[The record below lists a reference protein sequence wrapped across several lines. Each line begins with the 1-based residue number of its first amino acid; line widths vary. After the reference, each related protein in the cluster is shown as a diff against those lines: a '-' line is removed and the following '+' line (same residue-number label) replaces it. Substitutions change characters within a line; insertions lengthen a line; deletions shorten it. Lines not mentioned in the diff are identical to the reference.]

1 MPIRLSK
8 ACKDLNVG
16 MNTAIDFLAKKGH
29 KLTADPNVK
38 LTDEMFLL
46 LAKEFNKD
54 MALKIESE
62 RISQERQLKEKQE
75 TVALDDFIHH
85 KPAEKEIETIPTT
98 IPADQVPHLKSVGYI
113 DLEEQIKKSKEKKEE
128 VISQTSAKEKEL
140 TTKQKIQPKEEKL
153 PETII
158 PEKEKVTNIETTVS
172 PKIELE
178 EIKKEKTTVEKKEK
192 ILVAEVEEKEKT
204 VEPKKI
210 SSKIKAESAEKV
222 EKQQISHEVEE
233 KNLIGREEIFTAK
246 IEETAENE
254 EENEIFEIA
263 HPILDTN
270 LTVIG
275 TIDLDAINQSTRP
288 KSKSKEQKK
297 KEYAEKN
304 RLLNESKKFAPSK
317 SKKIIKLSE
326 EETDEVELDEFKE
339 QHKKKRARFTKQK
352 VDIAKIFPNG
362 TSISTLEPPKKVVS
376 PKAGKGLKKTII
388 KPAISEEE
396 VQKQIKETLARLSAA
411 SSKKGKSA
419 KYRRDKREMLNAR
432 QQELAQREQ
441 EEEKVLKLTEF
452 VTVNELANLMDVT
465 VNDVIATC
473 MNIGMIVSINQRLDA
488 ETINILADEF
498 GYKVQYISQD
508 ILESVLEEEPDREE
522 DLQPRP
528 PIVTVMGHVDHG
540 KTSLL
545 DYIRK
550 TNVIAGEAGG
560 ITQHIGAYNVM
571 LDNGQRITF
580 LDTPGHE
587 AFTAMRARGAQ
598 VTDIAIIIIAA
609 DDSVMPQ
616 TVEAINHATAANVPI
631 VFAINKIDKP
641 GVNPEKIKEELANM
655 NYLVEEWGG
664 KYQSQDISAK
674 TGIGVPELLE
684 KVLLEAE
691 LLDLKANPKK
701 RASGSVIESSLDKGR
716 GYVATVLVQNGT
728 LHQGDIVLA
737 GIHYGKVKAM
747 FNERNQHIT
756 EAKPSEPALI
766 LGLNGAPQ
774 AGDNFIVMPSEHEAR
789 EIATKREQL
798 QREQTIR
805 TKKHFTLDD
814 LGRRIALG
822 NFKELNIIVKADVDG
837 SVEALS
843 DSLLK
848 LSSDKIQVNIIHKAV
863 GAISDSDVLLAA
875 ASNAIIC
882 GFQVRPTSSA
892 RKLAEKEEIDIRLY
906 SIIYDAI
913 EEIKSAME
921 GMLSPEIKEE
931 VTATLEVRDV
941 FKISKVGSVAGCFVR
956 EGKIKRTNKV
966 HLIRDG
972 IVIYTGEIASL
983 KRFKEDVKEV
993 SANYECGIS
1002 IQNFNDIHVGDI
1014 IESFEETE
1022 IKSTL

>member
-1 MPIRLSK
+1 
-8 ACKDLNVG
+8 
-16 MNTAIDFLAKKGH
+16 
-29 KLTADPNVK
+29 
-38 LTDEMFLL
+38 
-46 LAKEFNKD
+46 
-54 MALKIESE
+54 
-62 RISQERQLKEKQE
+62 
-75 TVALDDFIHH
+75 
-85 KPAEKEIETIPTT
+85 AEKEIETIPTT

-140 TTKQKIQPKEEKL
+140 TTKQKIQLKEEKL

-376 PKAGKGLKKTII
+376 PKVGKGKLKKTI

-508 ILESVLEEEPDREE
+508 ILESVLEEEPDRE
-522 DLQPRP
+522 
-528 PIVTVMGHVDHG
+528 
-540 KTSLL
+540 
-545 DYIRK
+545 
-550 TNVIAGEAGG
+550 
-560 ITQHIGAYNVM
+560 
-571 LDNGQRITF
+571 
-580 LDTPGHE
+580 
-587 AFTAMRARGAQ
+587 
-598 VTDIAIIIIAA
+598 
-609 DDSVMPQ
+609 
-616 TVEAINHATAANVPI
+616 
-631 VFAINKIDKP
+631 
-641 GVNPEKIKEELANM
+641 
-655 NYLVEEWGG
+655 
-664 KYQSQDISAK
+664 
-674 TGIGVPELLE
+674 
-684 KVLLEAE
+684 
-691 LLDLKANPKK
+691 
-701 RASGSVIESSLDKGR
+701 
-716 GYVATVLVQNGT
+716 
-728 LHQGDIVLA
+728 
-737 GIHYGKVKAM
+737 
-747 FNERNQHIT
+747 
-756 EAKPSEPALI
+756 
-766 LGLNGAPQ
+766 
-774 AGDNFIVMPSEHEAR
+774 
-789 EIATKREQL
+789 
-798 QREQTIR
+798 
-805 TKKHFTLDD
+805 
-814 LGRRIALG
+814 
-822 NFKELNIIVKADVDG
+822 
-837 SVEALS
+837 
-843 DSLLK
+843 
-848 LSSDKIQVNIIHKAV
+848 
-863 GAISDSDVLLAA
+863 
-875 ASNAIIC
+875 
-882 GFQVRPTSSA
+882 
-892 RKLAEKEEIDIRLY
+892 
-906 SIIYDAI
+906 
-913 EEIKSAME
+913 
-921 GMLSPEIKEE
+921 
-931 VTATLEVRDV
+931 
-941 FKISKVGSVAGCFVR
+941 
-956 EGKIKRTNKV
+956 
-966 HLIRDG
+966 
-972 IVIYTGEIASL
+972 
-983 KRFKEDVKEV
+983 
-993 SANYECGIS
+993 
-1002 IQNFNDIHVGDI
+1002 
-1014 IESFEETE
+1014 
-1022 IKSTL
+1022 

>member
-140 TTKQKIQPKEEKL
+140 TTKQKIQLKEEKL

-339 QHKKKRARFTKQK
+339 QH
-352 VDIAKIFPNG
+352 
-362 TSISTLEPPKKVVS
+362 
-376 PKAGKGLKKTII
+376 
-388 KPAISEEE
+388 
-396 VQKQIKETLARLSAA
+396 
-411 SSKKGKSA
+411 
-419 KYRRDKREMLNAR
+419 
-432 QQELAQREQ
+432 
-441 EEEKVLKLTEF
+441 
-452 VTVNELANLMDVT
+452 
-465 VNDVIATC
+465 
-473 MNIGMIVSINQRLDA
+473 
-488 ETINILADEF
+488 
-498 GYKVQYISQD
+498 
-508 ILESVLEEEPDREE
+508 
-522 DLQPRP
+522 
-528 PIVTVMGHVDHG
+528 
-540 KTSLL
+540 
-545 DYIRK
+545 
-550 TNVIAGEAGG
+550 
-560 ITQHIGAYNVM
+560 
-571 LDNGQRITF
+571 
-580 LDTPGHE
+580 
-587 AFTAMRARGAQ
+587 
-598 VTDIAIIIIAA
+598 
-609 DDSVMPQ
+609 
-616 TVEAINHATAANVPI
+616 
-631 VFAINKIDKP
+631 
-641 GVNPEKIKEELANM
+641 
-655 NYLVEEWGG
+655 
-664 KYQSQDISAK
+664 
-674 TGIGVPELLE
+674 
-684 KVLLEAE
+684 
-691 LLDLKANPKK
+691 
-701 RASGSVIESSLDKGR
+701 
-716 GYVATVLVQNGT
+716 
-728 LHQGDIVLA
+728 
-737 GIHYGKVKAM
+737 
-747 FNERNQHIT
+747 
-756 EAKPSEPALI
+756 
-766 LGLNGAPQ
+766 
-774 AGDNFIVMPSEHEAR
+774 
-789 EIATKREQL
+789 
-798 QREQTIR
+798 
-805 TKKHFTLDD
+805 
-814 LGRRIALG
+814 
-822 NFKELNIIVKADVDG
+822 
-837 SVEALS
+837 
-843 DSLLK
+843 
-848 LSSDKIQVNIIHKAV
+848 
-863 GAISDSDVLLAA
+863 
-875 ASNAIIC
+875 
-882 GFQVRPTSSA
+882 
-892 RKLAEKEEIDIRLY
+892 
-906 SIIYDAI
+906 
-913 EEIKSAME
+913 
-921 GMLSPEIKEE
+921 
-931 VTATLEVRDV
+931 
-941 FKISKVGSVAGCFVR
+941 
-956 EGKIKRTNKV
+956 
-966 HLIRDG
+966 
-972 IVIYTGEIASL
+972 
-983 KRFKEDVKEV
+983 
-993 SANYECGIS
+993 
-1002 IQNFNDIHVGDI
+1002 
-1014 IESFEETE
+1014 
-1022 IKSTL
+1022 